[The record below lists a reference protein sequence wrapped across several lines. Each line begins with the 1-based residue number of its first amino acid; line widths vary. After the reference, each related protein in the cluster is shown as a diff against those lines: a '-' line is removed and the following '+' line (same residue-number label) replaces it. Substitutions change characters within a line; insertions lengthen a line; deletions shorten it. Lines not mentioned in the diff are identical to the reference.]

1 MTYTVYEAMPL
12 SQMLARVQK
21 YYPGDGYKLVEKA
34 YLFAQEAHKD
44 QYRKSGE
51 PYFTHPCFVASI
63 LVELSLD
70 PPTIA
75 AGLLHDTVEDC
86 EGITLDTIRQEF
98 GEEVAMLVD
107 GVTKLNKLDFADK
120 EEAQAESL
128 RKMILAMG
136 KDIRV
141 VLIKLA
147 DRLHNMRTLKFQKE
161 ERRVAIARETLDIYA
176 PIAHRLG
183 VYAIKQE
190 LEDLSLRYIDP
201 VGYEN
206 LVQKV
211 GQKRSEREENIRMV
225 IDELS
230 AKLDE
235 QHIHHTI
242 DGRPKHFYSI
252 YRKMVLQNK
261 PFDQIYDLIA
271 IRVLVD
277 SVPDCYAVLGIV
289 HTLWNQMPGR
299 FKDYISVPKANMYQ
313 SLHTTVVGGRKM
325 PFPFE
330 VQIRTWEMHR
340 IAEYGIAAH
349 WRYKEGKSS
358 DDLDD
363 KLYWLRQILD
373 WQNDTKDASEF
384 MQSLKVDLF
393 ADEVFVF
400 TPKGKVI
407 SLPKGA
413 TPLDFAYRIHSEIG
427 NKCVGAKVNGRIV
440 PLDSK
445 LETGD
450 FVEVLTSQGSKGPKL
465 DWLNIVKTSE
475 AKAKIRAFF
484 KRELKDEHIERGRD
498 MLEKEARRQGYT
510 IAQLI
515 RPDNTEMIRNKYSL
529 NTLDDLYAAIGFGGI
544 SVNQVMTRLVE
555 DYKRYQ
561 QKLNPAPPITAQDLV
576 TQQPASKPQSQQSS
590 SNGVFV
596 KGEPGLLV
604 RFAKCCSPLPGD
616 EIIGY
621 ITRGRGVSVHRADCL
636 NVRDIVANEPERLVD
651 VAWAGDATGD
661 FSAEIQIIAY
671 DHAGLLADLSLLFS
685 QIEVPI
691 LSVSAHTNAKSN
703 MSAASATTSINLTIE
718 TKNTLQLDKVIR
730 QLKKRSDVIEVYR
743 VST

>member
-34 YLFAQEAHKD
+34 YLFAQEAHKN

-349 WRYKEGKSS
+349 WRYKEGGGAAN
-358 DDLDD
+358 DLDS
-363 KLYWLRQILD
+363 KLYWVRQILD
-373 WQNDTKDASEF
+373 WQSDTRDSREF
-384 MQSLKVDLF
+384 LDTLKTDLF
-393 ADEVFVF
+393 SEEVFLF
-400 TPKGKVI
+400 TPKGDVI
-407 SLPKGA
+407 NLPTGA
-413 TPLDFAYRIHSEIG
+413 TCIDFAYAIHSAVG
-427 NKCVGAKVNGRIV
+427 NRMVGCKVNNRMVPIDHIV
-440 PLDSK
+440 S
-445 LETGD
+445 TGEII
-450 FVEVLTSQGSKGPKL
+450 EVILGPADKGPSR
-465 DWLNIVKTSE
+465 DWLKIVRTSE
-475 AKAKIRAFF
+475 AKSKIRNWF
-484 KRELKDEHIERGRD
+484 KKMRREENIQQGRDALAREL
-498 MLEKEARRQGYT
+498 RR
-510 IAQLI
+510 
-515 RPDNTEMIRNKYSL
+515 EMIIIPDDQ
-529 NTLDDLYAAIGFGGI
+529 LDEFINSCCRRLRQNNAEELYAAIGYGG
-544 SVNQVMTRLVE
+544 MTIANCLPKLKEEWTKLKATEERSEEDLPKVDLSKVHATDGVVVE
-555 DYKRYQ
+555 GFD
-561 QKLNPAPPITAQDLV
+561 NTPI
-576 TQQPASKPQSQQSS
+576 K
-590 SNGVFV
+590 
-596 KGEPGLLV
+596 
-604 RFAKCCSPLPGD
+604 FAKCCSPLPGD
-616 EIIGY
+616 PIVGF
-621 ITRGRGVSVHRADCL
+621 ITRGFGVSIHKQSCANAISSMKDPTNAPRWVKAYWADS
-636 NVRDIVANEPERLVD
+636 VKDSYK
-651 VAWAGDATGD
+651 AGL
-661 FSAEIQIIAY
+661 EIIALNRNELLQ
-671 DHAGLLADLSLLFS
+671 DVLAALAD
-685 QIEVPI
+685 IRVPI
-691 LSVSAHTNAKSN
+691 YALNARQVENNCAVVS
-703 MSAASATTSINLTIE
+703 LTIGIN
-718 TKNTLQLDKVIR
+718 NTEHLNRVVARLSKVKDV
-730 QLKKRSDVIEVYR
+730 LKVTRS
-743 VST
+743 